1 MNWDRVQRLEMELA
15 MVRAV
20 LVERTGERD
29 RARDLACRL
38 EAELAQVTT

>member
-20 LVERTGERD
+20 LVERTAERD

-38 EAELAQVTT
+38 EAELAQVTA